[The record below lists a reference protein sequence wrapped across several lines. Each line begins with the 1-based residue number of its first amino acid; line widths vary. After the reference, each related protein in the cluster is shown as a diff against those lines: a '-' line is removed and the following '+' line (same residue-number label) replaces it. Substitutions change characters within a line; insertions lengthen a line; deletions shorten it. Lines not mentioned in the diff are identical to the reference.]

1 MVERDALVP
10 AELTG
15 IDEQGGVDE
24 DGQFDDAGSF
34 DGAVGVVGN
43 GRAVDWLPEE
53 RDLGFVLPFER
64 A

>member
-1 MVERDALVP
+1 MVERDALLP

-24 DGQFDDAGSF
+24 DGQFDDAGGL
-34 DGAVGVVGN
+34 DGAIGVIGDR
-43 GRAVDWLPEE
+43 GAVERMPEE